1 MGQYEEAK
9 RFNCTPRVPLKS
21 MQLTYTAYHSL
32 ALLLEKEPGNLQ
44 AQSLADLIDQKVTRG
59 ASSSPTPN
67 VNVFY

>member
-1 MGQYEEAK
+1 MKKQNDLTVRLGSH
-9 RFNCTPRVPLKS
+9 LKS

-59 ASSSPTPN
+59 ASSSPAPN
-67 VNVFY
+67 VNVF